1 LFPQDLNRHCQHSL
15 ANALGNLWPKR
26 MKNVIRG
33 QCAWE
38 FYDLEDPQH
47 YKSVYVDAD
56 GNEEVIMELKSKFSL

>member
-1 LFPQDLNRHCQHSL
+1 
-15 ANALGNLWPKR
+15 